1 MTFISKCASI
11 SSPRLQSRHNSA
23 LNGCQFV
30 GQAKLLRDE
39 LDSANVA
46 NAG

>member
-1 MTFISKCASI
+1 MTFISKCAPI
-11 SSPRLQSRHNSA
+11 SCPLLQSRRNTAS
-23 LNGCQFV
+23 NGCQFV

-39 LDSANVA
+39 LESANVS